1 MRCIYV
7 PRTTMMSLLLPRH
20 AAVTAVT
27 RSVSAMQTTTS
38 SAAASSSWIGNKGVK
53 GSSVV
58 SFVVCSAI
66 SIATTT
72 TSTITSST
80 SPIFPTTTT
89 TSVASCAGWWKSK
102 ATKDAEEAAR
112 IAEQE
117 AIRLAEEKAA
127 TGGGISSLLSS
138 VNLPKLP
145 SSIPNINEMTID
157 DYASVIGTQLS
168 LALSSG
174 IPANLSYG
182 FVAGY
187 ASGYALKKI
196 GRVAAIVLGTAFL
209 GMQTLAASGYVT
221 VDHDKIQ
228 HRLEDLMDRNKD
240 GKVNASD
247 LKDVVDSAKKVA
259 GFGIIEEGSE
269 VGLGASAAGFG
280 TGFYGGLRSG

>member
-1 MRCIYV
+1 MLG
-7 PRTTMMSLLLPRH
+7 LLLSRH
-20 AAVTAVT
+20 AAVTAAT
-27 RSVSAMQTTTS
+27 RSVCTMQSTT
-38 SAAASSSWIGNKGVK
+38 SSSWIGNNVRGGGVK

-66 SIATTT
+66 SLATT
-72 TSTITSST
+72 STSST
-80 SPIFPTTTT
+80 STTIFPATT
-89 TSVASCAGWWKSK
+89 TSSASCAGWWKSK

-112 IAEQE
+112 VAEEE
-117 AIRLAEEKAA
+117 AVRLAEEKAA
-127 TGGGISSLLSS
+127 AGGGGISSLLSS

-145 SSIPNINEMTID
+145 SSIPNINEMNID
-157 DYASVIGTQLS
+157 DYATAIGSQLS
-168 LALSSG
+168 SALASG

-196 GRVAAIVLGTAFL
+196 GRVAAVVLGTAFL

-221 VDHDKIQ
+221 VDHAKIQ
-228 HRLEDLMDRNKD
+228 HRLEELMDRNKD

-247 LKDVVDSAKKVA
+247 LKDVVESAKKVA

>member
-1 MRCIYV
+1 LFRH
-7 PRTTMMSLLLPRH
+7 LPSH
-20 AAVTAVT
+20 CYFNNNIINVT
-27 RSVSAMQTTTS
+27 
-38 SAAASSSWIGNKGVK
+38 NLY
-53 GSSVV
+53 
-58 SFVVCSAI
+58 
-66 SIATTT
+66 
-72 TSTITSST
+72 
-80 SPIFPTTTT
+80 
-89 TSVASCAGWWKSK
+89 ASCAGWWKSK

-112 IAEQE
+112 IAEEE
-117 AIRLAEEKAA
+117 AVRLAEEKAA
-127 TGGGISSLLSS
+127 AGGISSLLSS

-145 SSIPNINEMTID
+145 SSIPNINEMNID

-168 LALSSG
+168 IALSSG

>member
-1 MRCIYV
+1 M
-7 PRTTMMSLLLPRH
+7 
-20 AAVTAVT
+20 
-27 RSVSAMQTTTS
+27 
-38 SAAASSSWIGNKGVK
+38 N
-53 GSSVV
+53 
-58 SFVVCSAI
+58 
-66 SIATTT
+66 
-72 TSTITSST
+72 
-80 SPIFPTTTT
+80 
-89 TSVASCAGWWKSK
+89 
-102 ATKDAEEAAR
+102 
-112 IAEQE
+112 
-117 AIRLAEEKAA
+117 
-127 TGGGISSLLSS
+127 
-138 VNLPKLP
+138 
-145 SSIPNINEMTID
+145 ID

-168 LALSSG
+168 IALSSG

>member
-1 MRCIYV
+1 
-7 PRTTMMSLLLPRH
+7 
-20 AAVTAVT
+20 
-27 RSVSAMQTTTS
+27 
-38 SAAASSSWIGNKGVK
+38 
-53 GSSVV
+53 
-58 SFVVCSAI
+58 
-66 SIATTT
+66 
-72 TSTITSST
+72 
-80 SPIFPTTTT
+80 
-89 TSVASCAGWWKSK
+89 
-102 ATKDAEEAAR
+102 
-112 IAEQE
+112 
-117 AIRLAEEKAA
+117 
-127 TGGGISSLLSS
+127 
-138 VNLPKLP
+138 
-145 SSIPNINEMTID
+145 MTID
-157 DYASVIGTQLS
+157 DYASAIGSQLS

>member
-1 MRCIYV
+1 M
-7 PRTTMMSLLLPRH
+7 LGLLPSRH
-20 AAVTAVT
+20 AAAT
-27 RSVSAMQTTTS
+27 RSVCTMQSTT
-38 SAAASSSWIGNKGVK
+38 SSSWIGNNARGGGVK

-66 SIATTT
+66 SLATT
-72 TSTITSST
+72 STSST
-80 SPIFPTTTT
+80 STTIFPTT
-89 TSVASCAGWWKSK
+89 SSASCAGWWKSK
-102 ATKDAEEAAR
+102 AAKDAEEAAR
-112 IAEQE
+112 AAEEE
-117 AIRLAEEKAA
+117 AVRLADEKAA
-127 TGGGISSLLSS
+127 AVGGISSLLSS
-138 VNLPKLP
+138 ANLPKLP
-145 SSIPNINEMTID
+145 SSVPNINEMNID
-157 DYASVIGTQLS
+157 DYATAIGSRLS
-168 LALSSG
+168 HALASG

-196 GRVAAIVLGTAFL
+196 GRVAAVVLGTAFV

-221 VDHDKIQ
+221 VDHAKIR

-240 GKVNASD
+240 GNVNASD
-247 LKDVVDSAKKVA
+247 LKDVVESAKKVA

>member
-27 RSVSAMQTTTS
+27 RSVSAMQTTS
-38 SAAASSSWIGNKGVK
+38 SAAASSSWIGNRGVK

-66 SIATTT
+66 SLATT
-72 TSTITSST
+72 TSTTTSST
-80 SPIFPTTTT
+80 SPIFPTT

-112 IAEQE
+112 IAEEE

-127 TGGGISSLLSS
+127 SAAGGISSLLSS

-145 SSIPNINEMTID
+145 SSIPNINEMNID
-157 DYASVIGTQLS
+157 DYASVIGSQLS
-168 LALSSG
+168 IALSSG